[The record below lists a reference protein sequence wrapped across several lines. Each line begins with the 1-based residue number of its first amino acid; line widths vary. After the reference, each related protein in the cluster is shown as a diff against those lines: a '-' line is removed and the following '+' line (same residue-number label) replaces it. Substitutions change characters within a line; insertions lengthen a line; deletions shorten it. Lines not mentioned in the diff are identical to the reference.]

1 MCYSRPV
8 SLSGLLL
15 WRREMAQTFN
25 CPNCGAPL
33 DYRGNDPIIRC
44 PYCNSSVIVP
54 ENLRARPHFSSKP
67 DSFTLSGLG
76 DLGGLVSQAR
86 RINEVK
92 DLAQAGEMEKAVAL
106 YREITGAEEFPARQA
121 VGNLSMGQPIVFSGM
136 PAVRMV
142 GSPSIQIQPDKTV
155 QKIQRGMGCFFVGL
169 TLFIL
174 ASVMI
179 PIVAT
184 FGLTSMF
191 KDFGFEVPG
200 GIEIP
205 INFPDMPG
213 SGVTGFAVQELSFGG
228 EGTGPGLFGDV
239 RAVAVNPANGNIYAA
254 NYDDGRVQVFDADG
268 KFMTQWI
275 IEREIT
281 DPYFDSMVVGRDGTV
296 YIPVFGRILK
306 FDSTGK
312 SLGEINLGR
321 DRIASIDIAADGS
334 LVAIANSED
343 ILWLT
348 SDGEIKQR
356 VDKAVSSVSN
366 RAELSAKIAVD
377 GLGNIYVL
385 ASFNDAVFIF
395 DSKGKYINRF
405 GSAGSEAGQF
415 RAPGDIKV
423 DGKGR
428 IFISD
433 IGRIQVFGSD
443 GRYIDS
449 FKVNYAY
456 GLAIDEQGKIYIT
469 TNQKKVEKYSVKE

>member
-1 MCYSRPV
+1 
-8 SLSGLLL
+8 
-15 WRREMAQTFN
+15 MAQTFN

-33 DYRGNDPIIRC
+33 DYQGNDPIIRC

-54 ENLRARPHFSSKP
+54 ENLRAWPQFSSRP
-67 DSFTLSGLG
+67 DNFTLNGAG

-92 DLAQAGEMEKAVAL
+92 NLAQAGEMEKAVAL
-106 YREITGAEEFPARQA
+106 YREITGAEDLPARQA

-142 GSPSIQIQPDKTV
+142 GSPSIQIQPDKTTKTISRAV
-155 QKIQRGMGCFFVGL
+155 GCFVVFIVVTTLAATLIPLLGVGL
-169 TLFIL
+169 GLFAVFEDVGIH
-174 ASVMI
+174 I
-179 PIVAT
+179 PGMEQFPGVA
-184 FGLTSMF
+184 
-191 KDFGFEVPG
+191 
-200 GIEIP
+200 
-205 INFPDMPG
+205 
-213 SGVTGFAVQELSFGG
+213 GFAAQELSFGG

-239 RAVAVNPANGNIYAA
+239 RAIAVNPANGNIYAA
-254 NYDDGRVQVFDADG
+254 NYDDGRVQVFDPEG
-268 KFMTQWI
+268 KFITQWI

-281 DPYFDSMVVGRDGTV
+281 DPYFDSMVIGRDGTV

-321 DRIASIDIAADGS
+321 DCVESIDLAADGS
-334 LVAIANSED
+334 LVAIVNNED
-343 ILWLT
+343 IVWLT
-348 SDGEIKQR
+348 TEGEIKQR

-366 RAELSAKIAVD
+366 RTELSASIAVD
-377 GLGNIYVL
+377 GLGNVYVL
-385 ASFNDAVFIF
+385 ASFNNAVFVF

-405 GSAGSEAGQF
+405 GSQGSEAGQF
-415 RAPGDIKV
+415 RAPGAIKV

-428 IFISD
+428 VFISD

-449 FKVNYAY
+449 FNVNYAY

-469 TNQKKVEKYSVKE
+469 TNQKKVEKYSIKE

>member
-1 MCYSRPV
+1 
-8 SLSGLLL
+8 
-15 WRREMAQTFN
+15 MAQTFN

-44 PYCNSSVIVP
+44 PYCSSSVIVP
-54 ENLRARPHFSSKP
+54 ENLRSKPHFSSKP
-67 DSFTLSGLG
+67 DNFTLSGFG

-86 RINEVK
+86 RIYEVK
-92 DLAQAGEMEKAVAL
+92 DLARAGEMEKAVAL
-106 YREITGAEEFPARQA
+106 YREITGAEEFAARQA

-136 PAVRMV
+136 PAVSMV
-142 GSPSIQIQPDKTV
+142 STPSIQIQPDKTV

-174 ASVMI
+174 ATVMI
-179 PIVAT
+179 PIAAT

-191 KDFGFEVPG
+191 KGSGFEVPG
-200 GIEIP
+200 GVEIP
-205 INFPDMPG
+205 IDFFNIPVPG
-213 SGVTGFAVQELSFGG
+213 VEQFATRELSFGG

-239 RAVAVNPANGNIYAA
+239 RAIAVNPANGNIYAA
-254 NYDDGRVQVFDADG
+254 NYDDGRVQVFNAEG
-268 KFMTQWI
+268 QFITQWI
-275 IEREIT
+275 IEKENA
-281 DPYFDSMVVGRDGTV
+281 DPYFDSMAVGRDGTV

-321 DRIASIDIAADGS
+321 DGVESIDIAADGS

-348 SDGEIKQR
+348 TDGEIKQR
-356 VDKAVSSVSN
+356 VDKAVSSVSD
-366 RAELSAKIAVD
+366 RTELSAKIAVD
-377 GLGNIYVL
+377 GLGNVYVL
-385 ASFNDAVFIF
+385 ASFNHAVFIF
-395 DSKGKYINRF
+395 DSKGKYVNRF
-405 GSAGSEAGQF
+405 GSKGDQPGQF
-415 RAPGDIKV
+415 RAPGDIEV

-428 IFISD
+428 VFISD
-433 IGRIQVFGSD
+433 IGEIQVFGSD

-456 GLAIDEQGKIYIT
+456 GLTSDEQGKIYIT